1 MQHGLFYDF
10 LFFLLPFG
18 LDGVINAEEHLKN
31 EKEKNPPCPC
41 PLITLLI
48 WFLTISTVTSQIAQ
62 LERSNKV
69 VVERLRRAEEDDYD
83 DVPMKEPPEKLQV
96 PARLEKSSTPV
107 SNPEENVMTETRDDL
122 LQVI

>member
-1 MQHGLFYDF
+1 M
-10 LFFLLPFG
+10 
-18 LDGVINAEEHLKN
+18 HLSD
-31 EKEKNPPCPC
+31 
-41 PLITLLI
+41 
-48 WFLTISTVTSQIAQ
+48 LTISTVISQIAQ

-83 DVPMKEPPEKLQV
+83 DVPMKTQPEKLQV

-122 LQVI
+122 LQVITQFKQS